1 MRKYWETPQI
11 KNIPEFYMD
20 MEKQPHILIG
30 GTTGAGKSVAL
41 NGFIFNLLGNAPSQT
56 ELVLIDPKGVEL
68 VDYKEL
74 PHTLGH
80 FVEMEEIERAI
91 FCVGAEMDRRF
102 KEMAEKGIKKSLAP
116 DLYVIIDEYVDIK
129 LLGSSKTIRE
139 LARISAKGRASKVH
153 IVLCTQRPTR
163 DVIDGTIKA
172 NFTTVLALR
181 THNAQESRNLIG
193 VRGCEDLPLH
203 GEAYYDTPSVKGLV
217 KVKIPFVSEETIKTI
232 VNYWIKQKEEVMG

>member
-1 MRKYWETPQI
+1 
-11 KNIPEFYMD
+11 MD

-41 NGFIFNLLGNAPSQT
+41 NGFLFNLLGNAPSQT

-68 VDYKEL
+68 LDYKEL

-80 FVEMEEIERAI
+80 FVEIEEIERAI
-91 FCVGAEMDRRF
+91 FSVGAEMDSRF
-102 KEMAEKGIKKSLAP
+102 RVMAEMGVKVSTAP
-116 DLYVIIDEYVDIK
+116 DLYMIIDEYVDLK
-129 LLGSSKTIRE
+129 LMCNNRAIRE

-163 DVIDGTIKA
+163 EVIDGTIKA
-172 NFTTVLALR
+172 NFVTVLALR
-181 THNAQESRNLIG
+181 THDAQESRNLIG
-193 VRGCEDLPLH
+193 VKGCEDLPLH

-217 KVKIPFVSEETIKTI
+217 KVKIPFVSEETINTL
-232 VNYWIKQKEEVMG
+232 VEYWLRQKREVMG